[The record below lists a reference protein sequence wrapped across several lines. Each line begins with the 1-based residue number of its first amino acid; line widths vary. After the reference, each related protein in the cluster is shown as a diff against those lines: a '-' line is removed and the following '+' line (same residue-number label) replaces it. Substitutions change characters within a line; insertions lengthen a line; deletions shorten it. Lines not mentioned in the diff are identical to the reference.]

1 MFYVI
6 TPQQFCENFPKSTQI
21 IVHYSRMMLCSLAS
35 VAIIFTIDLQYLNR
49 FLLVNIFLVYF
60 LHI

>member
-6 TPQQFCENFPKSTQI
+6 TPQQFCENFPKSIQI